1 MIWRSPNTRIQP
13 SRNAPRRN
21 RSLEHARIAAFLALA
36 AGCESSSSDQPTPSV
51 PVPVTLS
58 QPVVRDLVD
67 DVEFTGRTAAAETVD
82 VRARVSGF
90 IDKVDFVDGSAV
102 RAGQTLFQIDV
113 RPFQVAL
120 EQERM

>member
-1 MIWRSPNTRIQP
+1 
-13 SRNAPRRN
+13 
-21 RSLEHARIAAFLALA
+21 
-36 AGCESSSSDQPTPSV
+36 
-51 PVPVTLS
+51 VPVTLS